1 MSGGVGEKRTHSFQ
15 PIARLVA
22 PYSVM
27 GRRPESPDRGLTE
40 PAQSADAEAALVQAC
55 REGEPQALERFYRAH
70 VDRVTRVIGRLVG
83 PTPDLED
90 LVQATFIE
98 TLNSFARFRGEASL
112 GTWVIRIG
120 VNVARHHLRR
130 GVRRQARLELV
141 AEGPDAPAAGAAD
154 ETFDDHRI
162 AARLHEL
169 LDRIAPPKRIAFL
182 LHVLEGYSVDEVAA
196 LTGSGRAATKSRIW
210 WARREVLKLAR
221 RDPLLRELAAA
232 HEDKESH

>member
-1 MSGGVGEKRTHSFQ
+1 MS
-15 PIARLVA
+15 
-22 PYSVM
+22 
-27 GRRPESPDRGLTE
+27 RRPESPE
-40 PAQSADAEAALVQAC
+40 PGPTAPAPPADAEAALVQAC
-55 REGEPQALERFYRAH
+55 REGDPRALERFYRAH

-98 TLNSFARFRGEASL
+98 TLRSFARFRGEASL

-130 GVRRQARLELV
+130 GVRRLAPLELV
-141 AEGPDAPAAGAAD
+141 PDAEAPAGDAVD
-154 ETFDDHRI
+154 EAFDDQRI
-162 AARLHEL
+162 AARLHLL
-169 LDRIAPPKRIAFL
+169 LDEVSPPKRIAFL

-232 HEDKESH
+232 HEDKERR

>member
-1 MSGGVGEKRTHSFQ
+1 MSS
-15 PIARLVA
+15 
-22 PYSVM
+22 
-27 GRRPESPDRGLTE
+27 RPESPDRGLTG
-40 PAQSADAEAALVQAC
+40 PAEHAGAEGALVQAC
-55 REGEPQALERFYRAH
+55 RDGDPQALERFYRAH

-98 TLNSFARFRGEASL
+98 TLHSFARFRGEASL

-120 VNVARHHLRR
+120 VNVARHHLRH

-141 AEGPDAPAAGAAD
+141 AEAGDAPAAGAPAD
-154 ETFDDHRI
+154 DAFDDHRI
-162 AARLHEL
+162 AARVHLL
-169 LDRIAPPKRIAFL
+169 LDRISPPKRIAFL

-221 RDPLLRELAAA
+221 RDPLLSELAAA
-232 HEDKESH
+232 HEDKERR

>member
-1 MSGGVGEKRTHSFQ
+1 MS
-15 PIARLVA
+15 
-22 PYSVM
+22 
-27 GRRPESPDRGLTE
+27 RRPESPDHGLTE
-40 PAQSADAEAALVQAC
+40 PAQSAGAEAALVQAC
-55 REGEPQALERFYRAH
+55 RDGDPRALERFYRAH

-98 TLNSFARFRGEASL
+98 TLRSFARFRGEASL

-130 GVRRQARLELV
+130 GVRRPAPLELV
-141 AEGPDAPAAGAAD
+141 PDADAPTGAAAVD
-154 ETFDDHRI
+154 EAFDDQRI
-162 AARLHEL
+162 AARVHLL
-169 LDRIAPPKRIAFL
+169 LDRLSPPKRIAFL

-221 RDPLLRELAAA
+221 RDPLLMELAAA
-232 HEDKESH
+232 HEDKERR

>member
-1 MSGGVGEKRTHSFQ
+1 MSS
-15 PIARLVA
+15 
-22 PYSVM
+22 
-27 GRRPESPDRGLTE
+27 RPESPDHGLTG
-40 PAQSADAEAALVQAC
+40 PATDAGAETALVQAC
-55 REGEPQALERFYRAH
+55 REGEPKALERFYRAH

-98 TLNSFARFRGEASL
+98 TLHSFARFRGEASL

-130 GVRRQARLELV
+130 GVRRPAPLELV
-141 AEGPDAPAAGAAD
+141 PDADGAPAGGAPVD
-154 ETFDDHRI
+154 EAFDDQRI
-162 AARLHEL
+162 AARVHLL
-169 LDRIAPPKRIAFL
+169 LDRLSPPKRIAFL
-182 LHVLEGYSVDEVAA
+182 LHVLAGYSVDEVAA

-232 HEDKESH
+232 HEDKERR